1 MLTAP
6 ECLLK
11 ANNFEIAAKMAPPGQ
26 RLVYFEQAMH
36 WRRLAHEIQVE
47 RLGPF
52 AGEDEPGG
60 EPRSPN
66 RLAPGL
72 SN

>member
-1 MLTAP
+1 MLSSS

-11 ANNFEIAAKMAPPGQ
+11 ANNFEIAARMAPPGD
-26 RLVYFEQAMH
+26 RMVYLEQAAH

-52 AGEDEPGG
+52 AGQDDPGDEP
-60 EPRSPN
+60 RDPN

>member
-1 MLTAP
+1 M
-6 ECLLK
+6 
-11 ANNFEIAAKMAPPGQ
+11 
-26 RLVYFEQAMH
+26 VYLEQASH

-52 AGEDEPGG
+52 AGQDDPGEDTRE
-60 EPRSPN
+60 PN

>member
-1 MLTAP
+1 MLSAS

-11 ANNFEIAAKMAPPGQ
+11 ANNFEIAARMAPPGD
-26 RLVYFEQAMH
+26 RMVFLEQASH

-52 AGEDEPGG
+52 AGQDAPGEDTVDPT
-60 EPRSPN
+60 
-66 RLAPGL
+66 RLAPGV

>member
-1 MLTAP
+1 MLSAS

-11 ANNFEIAAKMAPPGQ
+11 ANNFEIAAKMAPPGD

-52 AGEDEPGG
+52 AGQDHPTL
-60 EPRSPN
+60 EPRDPN

-72 SN
+72 SS